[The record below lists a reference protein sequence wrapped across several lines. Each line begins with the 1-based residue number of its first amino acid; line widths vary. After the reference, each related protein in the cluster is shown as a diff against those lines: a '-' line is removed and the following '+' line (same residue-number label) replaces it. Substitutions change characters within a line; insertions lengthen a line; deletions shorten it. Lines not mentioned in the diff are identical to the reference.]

1 MSKRVLTSE
10 SQRRRRPGQMT
21 FELQRFK
28 APWLSW
34 CSSVGK
40 RPSDAFRALVAQLKP
55 GHWPI
60 ASERRSPSLVLSA
73 RSEPI
78 SKRLKVPLTRGEW
91 AAVKTLADHQEI
103 TGPKWI
109 VNLVRAHLSDRP
121 QLGPSS
127 LEALRKSNFQL
138 SAIGKNVNQIARA
151 LNAIVDHLDNG
162 RLRQADEAV
171 RSQKPQHVRELM
183 EEVKGMVQGHLPIV
197 LAVLDENVARW
208 QTRVNRDGSAK

>member
-1 MSKRVLTSE
+1 MSEPVLTSE
-10 SQRRRRPGQMT
+10 RRRRRRPGQMT
-21 FELQRFK
+21 LELQRFK
-28 APWLSW
+28 APWLNW
-34 CSSVGK
+34 CNSVGK
-40 RPSDAFRALVAQLKP
+40 SPSDAFRALVARLKP

-60 ASERRSPSLVLSA
+60 ASERRTPLPTLPVRA
-73 RSEPI
+73 EPI

-91 AAVKTLADHQEI
+91 AVVKNLADHQEI

-109 VNLVRAHLSDRP
+109 VNLVRAHISDRP

-138 SAIGKNVNQIARA
+138 NAIGKNVNQIARA
-151 LNAIVDHLDNG
+151 LNAIVDHLDHG

-171 RSQKPQHVRELM
+171 RSQKPERVQQLI
-183 EEVKGMVQGHLPIV
+183 EEVKAVLHAHLPIV

-208 QTRVNRDGSAK
+208 QTRVNRREPAE